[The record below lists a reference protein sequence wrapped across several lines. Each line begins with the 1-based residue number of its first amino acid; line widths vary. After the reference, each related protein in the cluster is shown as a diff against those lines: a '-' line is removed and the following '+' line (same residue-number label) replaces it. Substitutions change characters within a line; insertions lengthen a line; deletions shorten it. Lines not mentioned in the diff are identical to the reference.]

1 MELNNFLNFNLIN
14 IENKN
19 DLNSCIKGSDNFI
32 IITKKDYSDFKN
44 QVVLSGVPLSLGKLI
59 EKINLGILK
68 YNFSLQSNIKL
79 DKYLL
84 NLNSRELSYNNKI
97 EKLTEQ
103 EVKILTYLKAIK
115 EPVNVDKLQREIWG
129 FKDDLETHTVETHIH
144 RLRKKI
150 SNTFDDK
157 NLIISTRKGYKLNN
171 S

>member
-1 MELNNFLNFNLIN
+1 MELNNILDFNLIN
-14 IENKN
+14 IENEK
-19 DLNSCIKGSDNFI
+19 DLNLCIKDSDTFI
-32 IITKKDYSDFKN
+32 IVTKKDYLDFKN
-44 QVVLSGVPLSLGKLI
+44 QVVISNVPLSIDKLI

-68 YNFSLQSNIKL
+68 YNFSFQSNIKL

-103 EVKILTYLKAIK
+103 EVKILTYFKAVK
-115 EPVNVDKLQREIWG
+115 EPVNVDKLQKDIWG

-150 SNTFDDK
+150 FNTFNDK
-157 NLIISTRKGYKLNN
+157 NLIISTRKGYKLNKT
-171 S
+171 